1 MFVAIGMAIALTPTR
16 ARHDMAVS
24 HLNNDSS
31 WFIVGV
37 GRELTYKLTIIQVDT
52 LFIIGAVMLLQVNQL

>member
-16 ARHDMAVS
+16 ARHDIAVS
-24 HLNNDSS
+24 HLNDSS